1 MLRPRDLM
9 LLLVVMG
16 GPLMSSAS
24 ASEGAVFRLCAS
36 NVAQVYLVEESWGVA
51 VHVRLEES
59 AAAEF
64 AELTLTLQGKMLSV
78 LAGQQVLSKAIVQI
92 PIDSGL
98 LRSPPLPKAQAAK
111 IHQEIMVRRPPKE
124 CGASV

>member
-1 MLRPRDLM
+1 MLRPRDL
-9 LLLVVMG
+9 LLLLAMG

-36 NVAQVYLVEESWGVA
+36 NVAQVYLIEESSGVA

-64 AELTLTLQGKMLSV
+64 AELTLALQGKMLSV
-78 LAGQQVLSKAIVQI
+78 LAGQQVLSRAIVQI

-98 LRSPPLPKAQAAK
+98 LRSPLLPKAQAAK
-111 IHQEIMVRRPPKE
+111 IRQEIMVRHPPEE